1 MLPSMVAH
9 TVGQILDGP
18 ILPDRSSKY
27 DIIPNSHKGKGI
39 KIMVTFYK
47 SIIHSIYLY

>member
-9 TVGQILDGP
+9 TVGQILDSP
-18 ILPDRSSKY
+18 TLPDRSSKY

-39 KIMVTFYK
+39 KNHGDI
-47 SIIHSIYLY
+47 L